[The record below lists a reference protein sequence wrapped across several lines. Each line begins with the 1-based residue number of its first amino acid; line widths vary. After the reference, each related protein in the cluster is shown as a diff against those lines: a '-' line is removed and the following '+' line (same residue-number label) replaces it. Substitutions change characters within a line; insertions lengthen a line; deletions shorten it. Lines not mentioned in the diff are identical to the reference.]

1 MCTHSLTKDT
11 WCRPTQVFLHGSLNL
26 CAICNGFEG
35 YRHCNERQNWTGVG
49 HEVRE
54 AQQVRRSPILQRK
67 ANWTGVGHEVR
78 EELQTEALDAL
89 SLRNIRSRRQNN
101 KNGVKSQATRK
112 RGARDKLVKS
122 NTSSAVS
129 TNRRAGDVRR
139 SVVAQTIL
147 QQPETWHKQDRSERH
162 DRYRQRG
169 HVAHCPVAVLERVRG
184 DVAPRVDVH
193 EATFAVTLLRGE
205 FPCSS

>member
-1 MCTHSLTKDT
+1 MCTHSLTKNT
-11 WCRPTQVFLHGSLNL
+11 CCRPTQVFLHGSLNL
-26 CAICNGFEG
+26 CAICNEFDGL
-35 YRHCNERQNWTGVG
+35 RHCNGRQNWTGDG

-54 AQQVRRSPILQRK
+54 EQRDRRSPILQQK

-89 SLRNIRSRRQNN
+89 SLKNNRSRRQNN
-101 KNGVKSQATRK
+101 KNGVKEQASRK
-112 RGARDKLVKS
+112 RGARAKLLKS
-122 NTSSAVS
+122 NTSSAVP

-139 SVVAQTIL
+139 SVVAQTML
-147 QQPETWHKQDRSERH
+147 QHPETWHKQDRSERH
-162 DRYRQRG
+162 DRYHQRG
-169 HVAHCPVAVLERVRG
+169 QVARCQMVVHKRVRG
-184 DVAPRVDVH
+184 NAPPRVDVH